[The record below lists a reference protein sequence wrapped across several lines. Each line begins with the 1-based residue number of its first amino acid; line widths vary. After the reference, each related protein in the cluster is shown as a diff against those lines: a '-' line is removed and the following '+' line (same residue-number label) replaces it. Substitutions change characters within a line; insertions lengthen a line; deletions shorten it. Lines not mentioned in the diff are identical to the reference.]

1 MAALTEDK
9 DMELALIRVLL
20 SLVEEPLG
28 ISVSRLTGL
37 LLPPSPLCSFSCVHC
52 TPFPLN
58 ENRSLVFHHLNSTMF
73 MTGFSFSL
81 FFRPG
86 S

>member
-1 MAALTEDK
+1 
-9 DMELALIRVLL
+9 
-20 SLVEEPLG
+20 
-28 ISVSRLTGL
+28 
-37 LLPPSPLCSFSCVHC
+37 
-52 TPFPLN
+52 LN